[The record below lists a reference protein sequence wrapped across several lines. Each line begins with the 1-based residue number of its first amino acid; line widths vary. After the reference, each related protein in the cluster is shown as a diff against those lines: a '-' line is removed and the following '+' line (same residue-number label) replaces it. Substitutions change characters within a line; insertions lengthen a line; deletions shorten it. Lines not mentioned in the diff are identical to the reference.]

1 MNIAL
6 LPCSKLGK
14 SSKKDIDIEH
24 IVLWGDKQRVL
35 TCGAMSEQWK
45 LTSEL
50 YMRANFSGIWSF
62 VFSLDFYVYLHGV
75 CKWHTPMSL
84 WYMWPCVDTPEQDF
98 RSLPLLLSICLTMVK
113 LLSLKQRLAGSA
125 KSPGWWAF
133 EISPRLPLRYEVR
146 NRARHSIAQSLSPE
160 SGGRGHFNSGLHNYR
175 DSVCCSALWIWVLL
189 KCLSIWVQQFLI
201 ETENKATF
209 EEYLPPTYLDFF

>member
-1 MNIAL
+1 
-6 LPCSKLGK
+6 
-14 SSKKDIDIEH
+14 
-24 IVLWGDKQRVL
+24 
-35 TCGAMSEQWK
+35 
-45 LTSEL
+45 
-50 YMRANFSGIWSF
+50 MRANFSGIWSF
-62 VFSLDFYVYLHGV
+62 VFSLDFYVYLYGV

-98 RSLPLLLSICLTMVK
+98 RSLPLLLSVCLTMVK

-209 EEYLPPTYLDFF
+209 EEYLPPPPHILRFLLRDNWGPSNDMKLLLFLEGAARFFCNIPDLCPQWLPLVLNYL